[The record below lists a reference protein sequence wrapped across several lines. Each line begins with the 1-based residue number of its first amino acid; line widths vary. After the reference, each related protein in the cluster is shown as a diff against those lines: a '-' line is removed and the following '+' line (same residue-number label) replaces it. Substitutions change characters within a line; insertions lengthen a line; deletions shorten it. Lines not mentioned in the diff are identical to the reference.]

1 MFRFL
6 SAREQIVRER
16 QKREA
21 LEARRASAEAV
32 SATAFVTLAQ
42 SGTIDEAT
50 AAEHAELFLEWAADV
65 HYNVNDLRR
74 DGDYLYRCIQA
85 HTSQTGWNPAATP
98 ALWVRAGNPDDE
110 YPQWRQPIAA
120 CDACAKGAKVSHKGK
135 RWVSEVA
142 ANVWEPGVYGW
153 VEQPQP

>member
-21 LEARRASAEAV
+21 LEARQASAEAV
-32 SATAFVTLAQ
+32 SATAFVALAQ

-50 AAEHAELFLEWAADV
+50 AAEHAELFLAWAADV

-74 DGDYLYRCIQA
+74 YGDYLYRCIQA
-85 HTSQTGWNPAATP
+85 HTSQEEWNPAETP
-98 ALWVRAGNPDDE
+98 ALWVRAGNPDE
-110 YPQWRQPIAA
+110 VYPPWRQPIAA
-120 CDACAKGAKVSHKGK
+120 CDAYANGAKVSHKGK

-153 VEQPQP
+153 VEVP

>member
-1 MFRFL
+1 MFRYL

-21 LEARRASAEAV
+21 LEARQASAEAV

-50 AAEHAELFLEWAADV
+50 AAEHAELFLAWAVDV

-74 DGDYLYRCIQA
+74 YGDYLYRCIQA

-98 ALWVRAGNPDDE
+98 ALWVRAGNPDE
-110 YPQWRQPIAA
+110 VYPPWR
-120 CDACAKGAKVSHKGK
+120 
-135 RWVSEVA
+135 
-142 ANVWEPGVYGW
+142 
-153 VEQPQP
+153 